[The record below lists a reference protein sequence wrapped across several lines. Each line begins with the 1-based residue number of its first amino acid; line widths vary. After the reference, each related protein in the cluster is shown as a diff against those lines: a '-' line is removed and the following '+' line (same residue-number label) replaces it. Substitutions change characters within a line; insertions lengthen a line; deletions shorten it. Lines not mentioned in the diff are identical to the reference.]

1 MGATLKGNYQAI
13 LRKALEDTAKLKV
26 EVGIKDPEVA
36 EYATYVEYGWVQTIT
51 PKQSR
56 YFGAKYGIGLKPG
69 NTLFNP
75 PRPFMRGTL
84 AAKHEEWK
92 QSLGMYARQAGIE
105 RLPKALAL
113 VGELMANDIKMTIR
127 NGGVEGG
134 ESFPR
139 RSALTQA
146 LLAAQTAKTASGKRR
161 KTDSTGNAMG
171 DKPMMNTGMMLSKVG
186 YWVV

>member
-1 MGATLKGNYQAI
+1 MGATLKGNYQSI
-13 LRKALEDTAKLKV
+13 LRKALEDASKLKV
-26 EVGIKDPEVA
+26 EVGIKDPDVA
-36 EYATYVEYGWVQTIT
+36 RYATYVEYGWVQTIT

-56 YFGAKYGIGLKPG
+56 YFGSKYGIGLKPG

-84 AAKHEEWK
+84 AAKQQEWK
-92 QSLGMYARQAGIE
+92 QSLGMYAKQAGIQQ
-105 RLPKALAL
+105 LPKALAL

-146 LLAAQTAKTASGKRR
+146 LLAAQTARTASGRR
-161 KTDSTGNAMG
+161 RQTDKTGNAMS
-171 DKPMMNTGMMLSKVG
+171 DKPMMNTSVMLSKVG
-186 YWVV
+186 YWLV